1 MNTPLLQIDSLEVR
15 IGDKTILHGVN
26 LNIEEGTLH
35 VIFGPNGSGKTTLVG
50 VIMGLPQYGVV
61 AGDIRFKG
69 ESILSLPVNKRA
81 KLGIGLAFQRPPV
94 IKGVNLFHL
103 LKALKRDGANILS
116 SAERL
121 NLKDYLHRDINKGFS
136 GGEIKRSEILQMK
149 MMDPALLLLDEPES
163 GVDFENI
170 VLLSDIIKE
179 MLEKELPITKRR
191 KSGLIITHT
200 GFIIEHL
207 RPDVGHVILEGR
219 ILCSGNPQ
227 EILEII
233 REHGFEK
240 CAECL
245 EKKKKE
251 RQ

>member
-1 MNTPLLQIDSLEVR
+1 MNIPLLEIDNLKVR

-26 LNIEEGTLH
+26 LTIEEGTVH

-50 VIMGLPQYGVV
+50 AIMGLPQYRVV
-61 AGDIRFKG
+61 EGDIKFRG
-69 ESILSLPVNKRA
+69 RSVLPLPVYERA
-81 KLGIGLAFQRPPV
+81 KLGIGLAFQRPPAV
-94 IKGVNLFHL
+94 KGVSLFHL
-103 LKALKRDGANILS
+103 LKVVKGSEDDIF
-116 SAERL
+116 SAAESL
-121 NLKDYLHRDINKGFS
+121 NLKGHLYRDINKGFS

-149 MMDPALLLLDEPES
+149 LMAPDLLMLDEPES

-170 VLLSDIIKE
+170 VLLSDTIKE
-179 MLEKELPITKRR
+179 MLEKELPITKRK

-200 GFIIEHL
+200 GFIIQHIQT
-207 RPDVGHVILEGR
+207 DVGHVILDGR

-233 REHGFEK
+233 RKHGFEK

-245 EKKKKE
+245 EKKE
-251 RQ
+251 RE